1 MSICN
6 YSLTQKSSVIEK
18 FIRNDSSNRIFVEFK
33 IVINSNQIIGSNV
46 MNSYKKYCIEH
57 KKDK

>member
-1 MSICN
+1 MAMSICN

-46 MNSYKKYCIEH
+46 MNSYKK
-57 KKDK
+57 